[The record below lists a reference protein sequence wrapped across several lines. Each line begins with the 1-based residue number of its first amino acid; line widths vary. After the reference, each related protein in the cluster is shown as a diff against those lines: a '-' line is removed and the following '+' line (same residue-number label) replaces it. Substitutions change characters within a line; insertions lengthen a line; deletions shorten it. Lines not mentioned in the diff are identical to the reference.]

1 MRPAD
6 RTHPKRPRQAKCAWG
21 LVCLL
26 CLALCGCASTIDH
39 GESYQT
45 RRYLGW
51 LEVLEHRRQQQINI
65 ERVQATGLRI
75 GPGLGIGHFDDRRIE
90 LPLDCHLIV
99 VVKSIFQWQQLLTAY
114 PQLQQQEMKPCVK
127 PLDH

>member
-1 MRPAD
+1 MHPAD
-6 RTHPKRPRQAKCAWG
+6 RTYPKKPHQAVRAWS

-26 CLALCGCASTIDH
+26 CLTMCGCASTIDH
-39 GESYQT
+39 GEGYQI

-51 LEVLEHRRQQQINI
+51 LEVLEHRRPQQINI

-90 LPLDCHLIV
+90 LPKDCHLIV
-99 VVKSIFQWQQLLTAY
+99 VVKSIEQWQQFLNAY

>member
-1 MRPAD
+1 MTSTVYTKIARPCLTKWFVPIA
-6 RTHPKRPRQAKCAWG
+6 
-21 LVCLL
+21 CLL

-39 GESYQT
+39 GVGYQT

-51 LEVLEHRRQQQINI
+51 LEVLEHRHQQQINI

-90 LPLDCHLIV
+90 LPKECHLIV
-99 VVKSIFQWQQLLTAY
+99 VVKSIEQWQQFLNAY
-114 PQLQQQEMKPCVK
+114 PQLQQQEMKPCIK